1 MSGKIAPPTVHSSQV
16 LPHPVEE
23 REGVWRVS
31 SHEQVSALIR
41 DARLTVGPVALARSS
56 GPAGPLLDLRRRQLI
71 NIDGTQHRVL
81 RAMVNRAFTPR
92 AVAGLRDEIFQRA
105 QRMVDVLPV
114 EGLIDIIP
122 SFAFALPVATICDLL
137 GLPGDVSG
145 VQEWSSALVRSFDP
159 DLGLDGLE
167 RADAAVG
174 LFRDHL
180 LPFIEDRR
188 RSPQADLVSQVVTAA
203 VSEGLEDDDVLA
215 NVILLF
221 TAGFETTMGLIS
233 NGVLLLLGAP
243 DQAEEVR
250 RTVGSGGLQRAVE
263 EVLRFESPIRS
274 VARVATERIELD
286 GVVVEEGRT
295 VILDLAVANRDPERF
310 ERPDVFDVSRV
321 ENPHLAFG
329 GGPHFCVGAGLA
341 RLEGAV
347 ALGAILDLLPELE
360 LVEGGL
366 VWKDHPTVHC
376 PATLMVRRRT

>member
-1 MSGKIAPPTVHSSQV
+1 MTVGTTVLTTDHSGGE
-16 LPHPVEE
+16 PVTLT
-23 REGVWRVS
+23 RHAAVR
-31 SHEQVSALIR
+31 SALRDRRLEAAGAPVLRRLGIDWMLNHDGR
-41 DARLTVGPVALARSS
+41 LQQLWHRRFGAALRPPSLLHLRDVVDARAAELARTVRL
-56 GPAGPLLDLRRRQLI
+56 GGEVDIVTRFAFPLPIDTIRMVLGTTELDAHQVHRWWTDLMQAYDPRLTDADLPAIERSAAEFRAAIEELVVLRRREPRDDLVTRLLEDSSTGDGGSDEAEELVGNLI
-71 NIDGTQHRVL
+71 L
-81 RAMVNRAFTPR
+81 
-92 AVAGLRDEIFQRA
+92 
-105 QRMVDVLPV
+105 
-114 EGLIDIIP
+114 
-122 SFAFALPVATICDLL
+122 
-137 GLPGDVSG
+137 
-145 VQEWSSALVRSFDP
+145 
-159 DLGLDGLE
+159 
-167 RADAAVG
+167 AVG
-174 LFRDHL
+174 
-180 LPFIEDRR
+180 
-188 RSPQADLVSQVVTAA
+188 
-203 VSEGLEDDDVLA
+203 
-215 NVILLF
+215 
-221 TAGFETTMGLIS
+221 AGFETTMGLIS

-286 GVVVEEGRT
+286 GVVVEEGHT
-295 VILDLAVANRDPERF
+295 VILDLALANRDPERF

-347 ALGAILDLLPELE
+347 ALGAILHLLPELE